1 MAHVLSLSDA
11 SVREAAERLS
21 KGEIIVYG
29 CDSNYILCTNMS
41 SASAV
46 KRIFDLKGRAY
57 QQALPIIIDPRDADP
72 YTCMTRWQ
80 REVVCQLLPGPI
92 SFIVPARQIPPYING
107 GGETVSLVWHESQAM
122 QQLYHAFGVHAGT
135 SANLHGQPPPIRVEE
150 AVAYFGEA
158 ISLYLDSGPT
168 RYGIPNTIIDL
179 TQTPI
184 ALLREGPVSLQE
196 VKRLIAERVKLA
208 RTSEY
213 V

>member
-1 MAHVLSLSDA
+1 MAHVLLLGDA
-11 SVREAAERLS
+11 AVREAAERLGN
-21 KGEIIVYG
+21 GEIIIYG

-41 SASAV
+41 WAASV

-57 QQALPIIIDPRDADP
+57 QQALPIIIDRRDADP
-72 YTCMTRWQ
+72 YTCMTVWQ

-92 SFIVPARQIPPYING
+92 SFIVPARQIPPYVNSG
-107 GGETVSLVWHESQAM
+107 RETVSLVWHESQAM

-150 AVAYFGEA
+150 AVACFGEA

-179 TQTPI
+179 TQTPM

-196 VKRLIAERVKLA
+196 VTQLIAQRVKLPGP
-208 RTSEY
+208 
-213 V
+213 

>member
-1 MAHVLSLSDA
+1 MPYVLPLSDA
-11 SVREAAERLS
+11 AVREAAERLAN
-21 KGEIIVYG
+21 GDIIVYG

-41 SASAV
+41 SASSV

-72 YTCMTRWQ
+72 YTRMTPWQ
-80 REVVCQLLPGPI
+80 REVVRHLLPGSI
-92 SFIVPARQIPPYING
+92 SFVVPAQQIPPYVNG
-107 GGETVSLVWHESQAM
+107 GWETVSLVWHESQAM
-122 QQLYHAFGVHAGT
+122 QHLYHAFGVHTGT
-135 SANLHGQPPPIRVEE
+135 SANLHGQPPPRRVEE
-150 AVAYFGEA
+150 AVAYFGES

-196 VKRLIAERVKLA
+196 IKQLIAQRVKLP
-208 RTSEY
+208 RL
-213 V
+213 